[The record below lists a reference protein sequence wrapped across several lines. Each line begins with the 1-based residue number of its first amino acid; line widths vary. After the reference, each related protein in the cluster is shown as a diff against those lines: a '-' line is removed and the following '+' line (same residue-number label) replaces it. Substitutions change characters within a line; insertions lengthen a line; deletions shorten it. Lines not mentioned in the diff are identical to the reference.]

1 MRTYMRSGALKA
13 LLKSVECYEVNSPV
27 PLQTGGRLV
36 LFSTREQLQRSS
48 SLVLFF
54 FSFKFS
60 LLSLS
65 LSLSLPLL
73 FHISLPCFINC
84 SSAALSFWT
93 SRYCAIVAA
102 KAEMVFGYA
111 TCSIP
116 NSRHASRMIGAI
128 EGRCAWLM
136 EGKR

>member
-54 FSFKFS
+54 FSFKLS

-65 LSLSLPLL
+65 LSLFSSLSHLTSVLHHLL
-73 FHISLPCFINC
+73 KRCLIFLDVAILCNRRSKGRDGVWVRDVLDPELTACFANDR
-84 SSAALSFWT
+84 S
-93 SRYCAIVAA
+93 
-102 KAEMVFGYA
+102 
-111 TCSIP
+111 
-116 NSRHASRMIGAI
+116 N
-128 EGRCAWLM
+128 
-136 EGKR
+136 

>member
-54 FSFKFS
+54 FSFKLS
-60 LLSLS
+60 LTLSLS
-65 LSLSLPLL
+65 LSLFSFTSHFRASSLAQA
-73 FHISLPCFINC
+73 LPYLSGRRDTVQ
-84 SSAALSFWT
+84 SSQRRPRWCLGTRRAR
-93 SRYCAIVAA
+93 SRTHGMLR
-102 KAEMVFGYA
+102 E
-111 TCSIP
+111 
-116 NSRHASRMIGAI
+116 
-128 EGRCAWLM
+128 
-136 EGKR
+136 